1 MVLSNQLIPGMTIS
15 IDNKLFRIESSV
27 KVTVPKGV
35 PFIKV
40 KLRNLE
46 TNDSLERNFKLNQQL
61 KEVALVEGS
70 LEFLYLEGKDF
81 LFLGIDTL
89 DQILV
94 PQTIV
99 GSKANY
105 LKEGVEVKAC
115 FYGDKIFSIELPQFL
130 ELMVSKVENNTSM
143 PVDNGNGI
151 TKVASLETGARI
163 EVPLF
168 IEVGDIIKIDTRSD
182 EYIQRM

>member
-1 MVLSNQLIPGMTIS
+1 MVLSNQIVPGMTLS
-15 IDNKLFRIESSV
+15 IDNKLFRVESAV

-46 TNDSLERNFKLNQQL
+46 NNASIERNFKLSQPV
-61 KEVALVEGS
+61 KEVALIEGA
-70 LEFLYLEGKDF
+70 LEFLYMEGKDF
-81 LFLGIDTL
+81 LFLNLENL

-94 PQTIV
+94 PQSIV
-99 GSKANY
+99 GQRANY
-105 LKEGVEVKAC
+105 LKEGVDVKAS

-130 ELMVSKVENNTSM
+130 ELMVSKTENS
-143 PVDNGNGI
+143 PSAAAIDNGM
-151 TKVASLETGARI
+151 TKVAILETGARI
-163 EVPLF
+163 EVPPF

>member
-1 MVLSNQLIPGMTIS
+1 MVLSNQLIPGMTLS
-15 IDNKLFRIESSV
+15 IDNKLFRVESSV

-35 PFIKV
+35 PFIKA

-46 TNDSLERNFKLNQQL
+46 SNAVLERNFKLNQQI
-61 KEVALVEGS
+61 KDVALIEGM

-81 LFLGIDTL
+81 LFLSIETL

-94 PQTIV
+94 PQDIV
-99 GSKANY
+99 GNKANY
-105 LKEGVEVKAC
+105 LKEGVEVKAA

-130 ELMVSKVENNTSM
+130 ELMVSKVENSNTM
-143 PVDNGNGI
+143 TDTGNEVSKI
-151 TKVASLETGARI
+151 ATLEPGARI
-163 EVPLF
+163 EVPPF
-168 IEVGDIIKIDTRSD
+168 IEVGDIIKIDSRTD

>member
-15 IDNKLFRIESSV
+15 IDDVLFRIESSV

-46 TNDSLERNFKLNQQL
+46 TNNLVEKNFKLNQQV
-61 KEVALVEGS
+61 KEVSLIEGS
-70 LEFLYLEGKDF
+70 LEFLYLEGRDF

-94 PQTIV
+94 PQSIV
-99 GSKANY
+99 DEKANY
-105 LKEGVEVKAC
+105 LKEGVEVRAC

-130 ELMVSKVENNTSM
+130 ELMVSKVESNSSAPMDT
-143 PVDNGNGI
+143 GNGI
-151 TKVASLETGARI
+151 TKVATLETGARI